1 MIEQISEEVF
11 IEVKDEK
18 EKFCLID
25 LREDFYYDP
34 DPSLDEFIFKTQN
47 YYYRELPFGQK
58 DFCMRTSSLE
68 EFFELVSYF
77 TGKGYCKRMKR
88 SDIDSQIRYGGPDIK
103 KKVWSL
109 EKIRENPKEILEYV
123 NRDRPWQGWLYI
135 EIIVDYNKLDKFR
148 QDLKNI
154 PGYKIVWLKED
165 REPKEPSIR
174 IIK

>member
-58 DFCMRTSSLE
+58 DFCMKASSLE

-77 TGKGYCKRMKR
+77 TGKGYCKRIKE
-88 SDIDSQIRYGGPDIK
+88 SDIDGQIQYGGPDIK
-103 KKVWSL
+103 RKVWSL
-109 EKIRENPKEILEYV
+109 EKIRENPKEILEYIN
-123 NRDRPWQGWLYI
+123 NRRTWSGWLYI
-135 EIIVDYNKLDKFR
+135 DIIVDYNKLDKFR
-148 QDLKNI
+148 QDLKDI
-154 PGYKIVWLKED
+154 PGYKILWLKED
-165 REPKEPSIR
+165 REPEEPSIR